1 VLRVLRRH
9 RFFRKPKLCGECL
22 GEEFS
27 EFHESLAQAKE
38 PVAESESED
47 HSLVRDYGHLVVPL
61 DLSKDEAELLIA
73 ELKTS
78 GIEHR
83 TQ

>member
-1 VLRVLRRH
+1 
-9 RFFRKPKLCGECL
+9 
-22 GEEFS
+22 
-27 EFHESLAQAKE
+27 
-38 PVAESESED
+38 
-47 HSLVRDYGHLVVPL
+47 LVVPL
-61 DLSKDEAELLIA
+61 DLNKEEAELLIA